1 MTVRTVRTTLAAV
14 LILLAGGCSMTP
26 EFKLP
31 KALLPDAWTRGDA
44 AATLGQPTPWWR
56 DFRNDELNRL
66 IAAALANNRDLRAAV
81 ARIAQAQIRNRR
93 EGAVAVVVVE
103 FVGKVELAQIKIYMA
118 VAVIVAPG
126 HGAGGSGTRSK
137 ASRHSVSN
145 TANLKA
151 ERSFSA
157 ALTASYELDFWG
169 RNRASVDSA
178 EAALRASA
186 FDRDTVAL
194 TLSATVASTYFQ
206 ALALADRIA
215 AARRNL
221 GIAQEI
227 LQVIEQQAAA
237 GTTSGLEAA
246 QQRSNVAQIAAQIPA
261 LELQRLK
268 ALDALAI
275 LTGQPPSGFAVAA
288 DTLAGLPIPAP
299 PPGLPSDL
307 LQRRPDI
314 KKAEADLVAANANIG
329 VARANLF
336 PSIRLTGE
344 RGLTNASLSNLVQAG
359 NLYYSLGSSLTA
371 TIFDN
376 GALRGAVKLSEARYA
391 ELVEAY
397 HIAVLASLRDVED
410 GLASATQLALQEQAQ
425 ATAVAEAREA
435 YRLADVR
442 YRAGAVDYIS
452 VLDAQRTLLQVE
464 DNAVQVRQARLD
476 GAVGLFKA
484 LAGDMG
490 TPPVER

>member
-1 MTVRTVRTTLAAV
+1 MTMRAVRTTLAGLLV
-14 LILLAGGCSMTP
+14 LLAGGCSMTP
-26 EFKLP
+26 EFTLP
-31 KALLPDAWTRGDA
+31 KALLPEAWTRGDA
-44 AATLGQPTPWWR
+44 ATIAPPAAPTLGQPTPWWQ

-66 IAAALANNRDLRAAV
+66 IAAALEGNRDLRAAV
-81 ARIAQAQIRNRR
+81 ARMAQAQ
-93 EGAVAVVVVE
+93 
-103 FVGKVELAQIKIYMA
+103 AQLQI
-118 VAVIVAPG
+118 
-126 HGAGGSGTRSK
+126 AGGPLLPTVGGDGSATRSK
-137 ASRHSVSN
+137 SSRNSVSN
-145 TANLKA
+145 PSTLKA

-157 ALTASYELDFWG
+157 ALTVSYELDFWG
-169 RNRASVDSA
+169 RNRAGVDSA

-194 TLSATVASTYFQ
+194 TLSSTVASTYFQ
-206 ALALADRIA
+206 VLALTDRIE

-237 GTTSGLEAA
+237 GTTSGLESA
-246 QQRSNVAQIAAQIPA
+246 QQRSTVAQIAAQIPA
-261 LELQRLK
+261 LELQRVK

-288 DTLAGLPIPAP
+288 NTLAGLPIPAP

-314 KKAEADLVAANANIG
+314 KKAEADLIAANANIG

-336 PSIRLTGE
+336 PSIKLTGE

-359 NLYYSLGSSLTA
+359 SLYYSLGSSLTA

-397 HIAVLASLRDVED
+397 HTAVLASLRDVED

-425 ATAVAEAREA
+425 TTAVAEAREA

-464 DNAVQVRQARLD
+464 DSAVQVRQARLD

-490 TPPVER
+490 APPSGR

>member
-1 MTVRTVRTTLAAV
+1 MTMRAVRTTVAAV

-31 KALLPDAWTRGDA
+31 KALLPEAWTRGDA
-44 AATLGQPTPWWR
+44 ATIAPAAAPTLGQPTPWWR

-66 IAAALANNRDLRAAV
+66 IAAALTNNRDLRAAV
-81 ARIAQAQIRNRR
+81 ARIAQARAQLQIA
-93 EGAVAVVVVE
+93 GGPLLPT
-103 FVGKVELAQIKIYMA
+103 VG
-118 VAVIVAPG
+118 G
-126 HGAGGSGTRSK
+126 DGSGTRSK
-137 ASRHSVSN
+137 SSRNSVSN
-145 TANLKA
+145 TGTLKA

-157 ALTASYELDFWG
+157 ALTVSYELDFWG
-169 RNRASVDSA
+169 KNRASVDSA

-194 TLSATVASTYFQ
+194 TLSSTVASTYFQ
-206 ALALADRIA
+206 VLALTDRIET
-215 AARRNL
+215 ARRNL

-246 QQRSNVAQIAAQIPA
+246 QQRSTVAQIAAQIPA
-261 LELQRLK
+261 LELQRVK

-288 DTLAGLPIPAP
+288 NTLTGLPIPTP

-314 KKAEADLVAANANIG
+314 KKAEADLIAANADIG

-336 PSIRLTGE
+336 PSIKLTGE

-376 GALRGAVKLSEARYA
+376 GALRGAVKLNEARYA

-397 HIAVLASLRDVED
+397 RTAVLASLRDVED

-425 ATAVAEAREA
+425 TTAVAEAREA

-464 DNAVQVRQARLD
+464 DSAVQVRQARLD

-490 TPPVER
+490 TPPGR

>member
-1 MTVRTVRTTLAAV
+1 MTMRAVRTTFAAALV
-14 LILLAGGCSMTP
+14 LLAGGCSMTP

-31 KALLPDAWTRGDA
+31 KALLPEAWTRGDA
-44 AATLGQPTPWWR
+44 ATTAPAAAPTLGRPTPWWQ
-56 DFRNDELNRL
+56 DFRNEELNRL
-66 IAAALANNRDLRAAV
+66 IAAALEGNRDLRAAV
-81 ARIAQAQIRNRR
+81 ARIAQAQAQLQIAGGPLLPSV
-93 EGAVAVVVVE
+93 GAD
-103 FVGKVELAQIKIYMA
+103 
-118 VAVIVAPG
+118 
-126 HGAGGSGTRSK
+126 GSGTRSK
-137 ASRHSVSN
+137 SSRNSVSN
-145 TANLKA
+145 TGTLKA

-157 ALTASYELDFWG
+157 ALTVSYELDFWG
-169 RNRASVDSA
+169 KNRASVDSA

-194 TLSATVASTYFQ
+194 TLSSTVASTYFQ
-206 ALALADRIA
+206 VLALTDRIE

-221 GIAQEI
+221 GIAQEV

-246 QQRSNVAQIAAQIPA
+246 QQRSTVAQIAAQIPA
-261 LELQRLK
+261 LELQRVK

-288 DTLAGLPIPAP
+288 DTLVGLPIPMP

-307 LQRRPDI
+307 LRRRPDI
-314 KKAEADLVAANANIG
+314 KKAEADLIAANANIG

-336 PSIRLTGE
+336 PSIKLTGE

-397 HIAVLASLRDVED
+397 HTAVLASLRDVED
-410 GLASATQLALQEQAQ
+410 GLAAATQLALQEQAQ
-425 ATAVAEAREA
+425 TTAVAEAREA
-435 YRLADVR
+435 YRLADIR

-464 DNAVQVRQARLD
+464 DSAVQVRQARLD

-490 TPPVER
+490 TPPGR